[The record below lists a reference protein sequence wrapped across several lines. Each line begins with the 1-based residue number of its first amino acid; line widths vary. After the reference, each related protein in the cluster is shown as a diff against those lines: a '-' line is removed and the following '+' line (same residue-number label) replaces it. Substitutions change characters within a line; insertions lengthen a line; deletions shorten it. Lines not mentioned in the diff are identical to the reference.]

1 MNSGFGSRRLESAAN
16 FAIEYS
22 LGVAGRQRPALSRAL
37 ENVRN
42 LGFLIVLEVNYSES
56 LYLYSILL

>member
-1 MNSGFGSRRLESAAN
+1 MNSDFGSRRLGSAAN

-56 LYLYSILL
+56 L